1 LLQKQGNDQSLQH
14 ARALLEVARN
24 IEAKAICGQ
33 IVDLET
39 IKQLLNVNLTLI
51 DSVEIVNRDFENLIL
66 QFVKFQ
72 VSSPTK
78 NKN

>member
-1 LLQKQGNDQSLQH
+1 LQKQGNDQSLQH

-24 IEAKAICGQ
+24 IEAKAISGQ
-33 IVDLET
+33 SVDLET
-39 IKQLLNVNLTLI
+39 IKQLLYVNLTLI

-66 QFVKFQ
+66 QFAKFQ
-72 VSSPTK
+72 VS